1 MEVKEN
7 RMLEALAGNSTPP
20 EQTGLNRGL
29 VAAAL
34 TGIVNAVLL
43 FLPLDEQAKTSLFAS
58 LNPTIVL
65 VSFVLFGYLER
76 WVKRVE

>member
-1 MEVKEN
+1 MASELLK
-7 RMLEALAGNSTPP
+7 RLGGNDTPP

-34 TGIVNAVLL
+34 TGIVNLILVLA
-43 FLPLDEQAKTSLFAS
+43 PIDEAEKTVIFAS

-76 WVKRVE
+76 IVKKLQ